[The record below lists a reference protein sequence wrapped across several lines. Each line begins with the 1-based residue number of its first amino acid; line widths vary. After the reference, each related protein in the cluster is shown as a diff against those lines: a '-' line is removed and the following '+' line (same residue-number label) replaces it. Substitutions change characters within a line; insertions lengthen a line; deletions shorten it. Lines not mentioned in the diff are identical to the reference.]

1 MEDKEILQKYI
12 ELVPFL
18 NKILGEGTEI
28 AVHDVTN
35 PNRSL
40 IAIANPLSGREL
52 GSPMTELAKQIVVRG
67 LHTEEDFIANYDG
80 SAKGMNFLS
89 STYFIKNEDRLIG
102 LLCINRNTSAS
113 REFMNAFHSFLLE
126 HNLSV
131 PDKSDYHED
140 LDTKIEDFVESR
152 IAQTI
157 SLSGFTSERLKPKEK
172 VQIVKKLNDLG
183 ILKIKGAVEETAKQL
198 GVSIPTIYRYLKK

>member
-18 NKILGEGTEI
+18 NKILGNGTEI
-28 AVHDVTN
+28 AVHDVTH

-52 GSPMTELAKQIVVRG
+52 GSPMTELAKDIIEQSF
-67 LHTEEDFIANYDG
+67 HTKEDFIANYNG
-80 SAKGMNFLS
+80 SAKGVKFLS

-102 LLCINRNTSAS
+102 LLCINRSTSS
-113 REFMNAFHSFLLE
+113 SVEFFNALHNFLNE
-126 HNLSV
+126 NNLSS
-131 PDKSDYHED
+131 PEQSDYHEN
-140 LDTKIEDFVESR
+140 LDTKVEDFVESR
-152 IAQTI
+152 IAQAI

-172 VQIVKKLNDLG
+172 IQIVKRLNDLG
-183 ILKIKGAVEETAKQL
+183 ILKIKGAVEEASKQL

>member
-1 MEDKEILQKYI
+1 MEDREILQKYI

-28 AVHDVTN
+28 ALHDVTH

-52 GSPMTELAKQIVVRG
+52 GSPMTELAKDIVDQSF
-67 LHTEEDFIANYDG
+67 HTKEDFIANYNG
-80 SAKGMNFLS
+80 SAKGVNFLS

-102 LLCINRNTSAS
+102 LLCINRSTSSAVDL
-113 REFMNAFHSFLLE
+113 FNALHHFLTTN
-126 HNLSV
+126 NLSS
-131 PDKSDYHED
+131 PEQSDYHEN
-140 LDTKIEDFVESR
+140 LDTKVEDFVESR

-172 VQIVKKLNDLG
+172 IQIVQRLNDLG
-183 ILKIKGAVEETAKQL
+183 ILKIKGAVEEASKQL